1 LAEVSTVSKNS
12 CISTRRE
19 WKSGPQYE
27 TPLGEP
33 DSIYVQR
40 NIARIFS
47 SAAPGAK
54 SETGK
59 AASPA
64 VRI

>member
-1 LAEVSTVSKNS
+1 M
-12 CISTRRE
+12 
-19 WKSGPQYE
+19 YE
-27 TPLGEP
+27 
-33 DSIYVQR
+33 QR
-40 NIARIFS
+40 NFVRIFS

-54 SETGK
+54 SETGE